1 MNTDDPIRL
10 LSLLLHAA
18 EMLAL
23 AALWLRKPG
32 ETAIEAVKAVDG
44 RVDVLQERISHMP
57 DTGEHE
63 ELKGTVKAVQASLAG
78 IQETQSSTRA
88 AVARI
93 ETYLLS
99 HGR

>member
-1 MNTDDPIRL
+1 MNDDWIKL
-10 LSLLLHAA
+10 LGLALHAV
-18 EMLAL
+18 EMLAI

-32 ETAIEAVKAVDG
+32 ESASEAVATLSG

-63 ELKGTVKAVQASLAG
+63 ELKGTVKAVQASLAA
-78 IQETQSSTRA
+78 IQETQASTRA
-88 AVARI
+88 AVARV
-93 ETYLLS
+93 EQYLLS